1 MADILALDHI
11 RQARAA
17 AESGALELTGRSAA
31 AARVHELVRRAASLA
46 SPVLL
51 VAEHGIAVET
61 VARELHD
68 RGRTPD
74 GPFVPV
80 ACADGDA
87 AALDRQLFG
96 ATPAG
101 APPDREPVSP
111 DSRLAAAGRGTL
123 FLADIAELPASVQAR
138 LSRVLRDG
146 EVRVRDAVVPVDLR
160 VIASAPPTL
169 DLDVREQRFRPD
181 LYRRLAASR
190 IDLPTLRDRPED
202 VPALARLLLSDTC
215 AARGLSPRSFT
226 QAALALLGALTW
238 PGNAGELQAV
248 IESVAAGS
256 TDAAI
261 QVEQLL
267 PALRLDRAAPAF
279 VPGGTLRD
287 ARQRF
292 ERDYIASVLQ
302 HHNWRVADAA
312 QTLGIQRPN
321 LYRKARQLGIPV
333 ARVSD

>member
-1 MADILALDHI
+1 
-11 RQARAA
+11 
-17 AESGALELTGRSAA
+17 
-31 AARVHELVRRAASLA
+31 
-46 SPVLL
+46 VLL
-51 VAEHGIAVET
+51 VAERGIAADT

-74 GPFVPV
+74 APFVPV
-80 ACADGDA
+80 ACDQGDP
-87 AALDRQLFG
+87 AALDRLLFG
-96 ATPAG
+96 QSSTSVPS
-101 APPDREPVSP
+101 DREAISP
-111 DSRLAAAGRGTL
+111 DSRIASAARGTL
-123 FLADIAELPASVQAR
+123 FLADVTELPASVQAR

-146 EVRVRDAVVPVDLR
+146 EVRVKDAVVRVELR
-160 VIASAPPTL
+160 LIASAPPTV

-190 IDLPTLRDRPED
+190 IDLPALRDRPED
-202 VPALARLLLSDTC
+202 VPALARRLLSDAC
-215 AARGLSPRSFT
+215 AARGWPPRTFT

-248 IESVAAGS
+248 IESVAIGS

-279 VPGGTLRD
+279 VPAGTLRD
-287 ARQRF
+287 ARHRF

-333 ARVSD
+333 ARVSDVDPE